1 MSGTSIAKSAIGG
14 PMSVRKI
21 ITAISVVA
29 VLGTT
34 GFIGCASLQAQ
45 GPKLF
50 TDRAAWTAAAS
61 DIANI
66 DFSGLARAGSIA
78 DFTVRGQGA
87 DPNVLAISGVRFLD
101 VTSFNGPNA
110 LWVVDPLYD
119 PSSYDWGSGPVL
131 RGPATNVFSSGSNLR
146 IELPPGRITAVGM
159 DLMTVAPFGG
169 RVQVFLSTGSV
180 FFIQTNNFPTRTFA
194 GFLSPT
200 PINFITLSSPGYP
213 VIDDFSLGLQAP
225 NGWSEDFER
234 YTAGNFPAPNWT
246 FSGNS
251 DIRIDNNFRASGNQS
266 VRLYGA
272 VGGCWGALLH
282 RPVNVSSSFTI
293 EFQTRN
299 GSEPLSGCH
308 PLRSIIA
315 LYTGAS
321 WTTGGRKII
330 SFDGDGQIRGS
341 SSPSNSPSG
350 SVLGTYA
357 TGEWIKTKI
366 TYERLDASTVRL
378 SYWINDQL
386 KKTEVL
392 AAVSY
397 ESQLSYLSPAVAE
410 GTAWFDDIKITPA
423 VGPSPVSITTSTVP
437 PLQIGMPSS
446 FKFDA
451 TLGQP
456 PYTWSVASGTLPPGM
471 TLRSDGTV
479 SGTPTQA
486 GQFTFS
492 VRVQDSSG
500 ATATSTFTLAVAAQ
514 SSNGWSEDFERY
526 AGVFPSP
533 DWTF

>member
-61 DIANI
+61 DIVNI

-101 VTSFNGPNA
+101 VTS
-110 LWVVDPLYD
+110 
-119 PSSYDWGSGPVL
+119 SYGWGSGPVL

-225 NGWSEDFER
+225 NGWSEDF
-234 YTAGNFPAPNWT
+234 
-246 FSGNS
+246 
-251 DIRIDNNFRASGNQS
+251 
-266 VRLYGA
+266 
-272 VGGCWGALLH
+272 
-282 RPVNVSSSFTI
+282 
-293 EFQTRN
+293 
-299 GSEPLSGCH
+299 
-308 PLRSIIA
+308 
-315 LYTGAS
+315 
-321 WTTGGRKII
+321 
-330 SFDGDGQIRGS
+330 
-341 SSPSNSPSG
+341 
-350 SVLGTYA
+350 
-357 TGEWIKTKI
+357 
-366 TYERLDASTVRL
+366 
-378 SYWINDQL
+378 
-386 KKTEVL
+386 
-392 AAVSY
+392 
-397 ESQLSYLSPAVAE
+397 
-410 GTAWFDDIKITPA
+410 
-423 VGPSPVSITTSTVP
+423 
-437 PLQIGMPSS
+437 
-446 FKFDA
+446 
-451 TLGQP
+451 
-456 PYTWSVASGTLPPGM
+456 
-471 TLRSDGTV
+471 
-479 SGTPTQA
+479 
-486 GQFTFS
+486 
-492 VRVQDSSG
+492 
-500 ATATSTFTLAVAAQ
+500 
-514 SSNGWSEDFERY
+514 
-526 AGVFPSP
+526 
-533 DWTF
+533 